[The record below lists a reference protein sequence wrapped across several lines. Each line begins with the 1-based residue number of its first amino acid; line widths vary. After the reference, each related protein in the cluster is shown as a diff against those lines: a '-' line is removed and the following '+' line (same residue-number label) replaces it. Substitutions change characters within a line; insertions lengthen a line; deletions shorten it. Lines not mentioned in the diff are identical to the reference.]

1 MGDLDDRVR
10 WISTQLNMTAVLWN
24 LDTNDWAAG
33 TTPGVTAETVN
44 QKYLDYIQ
52 MGKNGTFSTKG
63 NIVLSH
69 EINNMT
75 MDFFLNHYP
84 DIKKAY
90 NHVTDVATCMNISN
104 PYFEKVITF
113 ANFEVSTTK
122 NVSSVT
128 GSGVIP
134 GASGSP
140 SSSGSINYPQWTILA
155 AAFFAFVL

>member
-1 MGDLDDRVR
+1 
-10 WISTQLNMTAVLWN
+10 
-24 LDTNDWAAG
+24 
-33 TTPGVTAETVN
+33 
-44 QKYLDYIQ
+44 